1 MKKLFAMLLCAVLAL
16 TAAACTKNETASSA
30 VNTSSSTSEDVSST
44 GEETSSDA
52 DVSST
57 EDASSQDETYSMEEF
72 VALSKDSID
81 AMKESFASQGLVI
94 DVVAEGNSLVYRYQ
108 YSTAV
113 GDTAAVK
120 AALED
125 AIVEQDSVFEG
136 VLTSVKSLVS
146 DAESVIVEYLDAD
159 GSEIF
164 SKEYK

>member
-1 MKKLFAMLLCAVLAL
+1 MLLCAVLAL

-30 VNTSSSTSEDVSST
+30 VNTSSASEDVSST

-125 AIVEQDSVFEG
+125 AIVEQDSVF
-136 VLTSVKSLVS
+136 
-146 DAESVIVEYLDAD
+146 
-159 GSEIF
+159 
-164 SKEYK
+164 

>member
-30 VNTSSSTSEDVSST
+30 VNTSSASEDVSST

-108 YSTAV
+108 YPTAV

-136 VLTSVKSLVS
+136 VLTSVKSLVP

>member
-30 VNTSSSTSEDVSST
+30 VNTSSASEDVSST

-136 VLTSVKSLVS
+136 VLTSVKSLVP

>member
-30 VNTSSSTSEDVSST
+30 VNTSSASEDVSST

-52 DVSST
+52 DISST

-136 VLTSVKSLVS
+136 VLTSVKSLVP

>member
-30 VNTSSSTSEDVSST
+30 VNTSSASEDVSST